1 MPIYSKINDL
11 IMNLIQIYEYVGG
24 LAKGMTNVNQYT
36 EGDIYENWN
45 ATEIKYSVINC
56 AVESVEDYDTHKV
69 YNAVL
74 YYGDRLVENRSNRW
88 QIQTEGVR
96 ILGNIVR
103 YFKNT
108 DGMDTDGIVEY
119 RVFEQKFADW
129 LAGAWCRV
137 RIMVSADICADE

>member
-1 MPIYSKINDL
+1 MAS
-11 IMNLIQIYEYVGG
+11 G
-24 LAKGMTNVNQYT
+24 LTNVNQYT

-45 ATEIKYSVINC
+45 STEIKYASVNL
-56 AVESVEDYDTHKV
+56 AVESVEDYDTYKV

-88 QIQTEGVR
+88 QVQTEGVR
-96 ILGNIVR
+96 LLGNIVR
-103 YFKNT
+103 KLQGI
-108 DGMDTDGIVEY
+108 DGMDVEGVVEY

>member
-1 MPIYSKINDL
+1 
-11 IMNLIQIYEYVGG
+11 MNLIQIYEYVGG
-24 LAKGMTNVNQYT
+24 IAKGMTNVNQYT

-45 ATEIKYSVINC
+45 TTEIKYSVINC
-56 AVESVEDYDTHKV
+56 AIESVEDYDTYKV

-103 YFKNT
+103 YFKDT
-108 DGMDTDGIVEY
+108 DGMDVDGIVEY

-129 LAGAWCRV
+129 LAGSWCRV
-137 RIMVSADICADE
+137 RITVSADICADE

>member
-1 MPIYSKINDL
+1 
-11 IMNLIQIYEYVGG
+11 MNLIQIYEYVGG
-24 LAKGMTNVNQYT
+24 IAKGMTNVNQYT

-45 ATEIKYSVINC
+45 ATEIKYATINC
-56 AVESVEDYDTHKV
+56 AIESVEDYDTYKV

-96 ILGNIVR
+96 LLGNIVR
-103 YFKNT
+103 YFKDT
-108 DGMDTDGIVEY
+108 DGMDVDGVVEY

>member
-1 MPIYSKINDL
+1 
-11 IMNLIQIYEYVGG
+11 MNLIQIYEYVGG
-24 LAKGMTNVNQYT
+24 IAKGMTNVNQYT

-45 ATEIKYSVINC
+45 AVEVKYASVNC
-56 AVESVEDYDTHKV
+56 AIESVEDYDTYKV

-88 QIQTEGVR
+88 QIQTEGVH

-103 YFKNT
+103 YFKDT
-108 DGMDTDGIVEY
+108 EGMDVDGIVEY

-129 LAGAWCRV
+129 LAGSWCRV
-137 RIMVSADICADE
+137 RIMVSADMCADE

>member
-1 MPIYSKINDL
+1 
-11 IMNLIQIYEYVGG
+11 MNLIQIYEYVGG
-24 LAKGMTNVNQYT
+24 IAKGLTNVNQYT
-36 EGDIYENWN
+36 EGDIYVNWN
-45 ATEIKYSVINC
+45 ATEVKYASVNC
-56 AVESVEDYDTHKV
+56 AVESVEDYDTYKV

-103 YFKNT
+103 YFKDT
-108 DGMDTDGIVEY
+108 DGMDVDGIVEY

-137 RIMVSADICADE
+137 RIMVSADICYDE

>member
-1 MPIYSKINDL
+1 
-11 IMNLIQIYEYVGG
+11 MNLIQIYEYVGG
-24 LAKGMTNVNQYT
+24 IAKGMTNVNQYT

-56 AVESVEDYDTHKV
+56 AVESVEDYTKYKI
-69 YNAVL
+69 YNTVL
-74 YYGDRLVENRSNRW
+74 YYADRLVENRSNRW

-103 YFKNT
+103 YFKDT
-108 DGMDTDGIVEY
+108 DGMDVDGVVEY

-137 RIMVSADICADE
+137 RIMVSADMCADE